1 MNPIK
6 RYFKHELLPVLA
18 DLKLAIGLLLVI
30 AIASSTGTSIEQ
42 GESVGFYQANYPEHP
57 ALFGF
62 LSWKVILAIGID
74 RVYRTPWFLA
84 LLVLFGASLAAC
96 TSTRQVP
103 MLKVARRWSYY
114 TKPRSFS
121 KLALSSFIPEA
132 QLGELPTQ
140 LATKRYALFR
150 EGQKIYAR
158 KGIIG
163 KIGPIVVHASML
175 LILGGAIW
183 GSVTGFRAQEM
194 IPSGTLAPIQNITEA
209 GVLGG
214 DRFPNWRIQVDRF
227 WIDYATDGHVKQ
239 FYSDIA
245 IVDNGREA
253 KRKTIHVNEPIKYK
267 GVTLYQADWDV
278 SSLKVRINNSPQL
291 QLPTVPIQSEG
302 GSKLWGTFVPTKP
315 DMSQG
320 VTILIPDLQGTV
332 LVYDV
337 DGELAGSV
345 RRGNSMDIAGVT
357 LYVDDL
363 IGSTGLQIKSDPGI
377 PFVYAGFGLLMVGV
391 MMSYVSHSQI
401 WALET
406 EAGLYVG
413 GKTNRALVAFEREF
427 FDILDRAIA
436 PDTPQEDS
444 APQEDFALS

>member
-6 RYFKHELLPVLA
+6 RYFKHEFLPVLA
-18 DLKLAIGLLLVI
+18 DLKLAIVLLLVI
-30 AIASSTGTSIEQ
+30 AIASSTGTVIEQ
-42 GESVGFYQANYPEHP
+42 GEPVGFYQQNYPEHP

-62 LSWKVILAIGID
+62 LTWKVILAIGLD
-74 RVYRTPWFLA
+74 HVYRTPWFLA
-84 LLVLFGASLAAC
+84 LLVLFGGSLAAC
-96 TSTRQVP
+96 TSTRQIP

-121 KLALSSFIPEA
+121 KLALSSFIPDRS
-132 QLGELPTQ
+132 LGNLPTL
-140 LATKRYALFR
+140 LASKRYILFR
-150 EGQKIYAR
+150 EGHQVYAR
-158 KGIIG
+158 KGIVG

-183 GSVTGFRAQEM
+183 GSLTGFQAQEL
-194 IPSGTLAPIQNITEA
+194 IPSGAIAPIQNITEA
-209 GVLGG
+209 GMFGSN
-214 DRFPNWRIQVDRF
+214 RFPNWQIQVDRF

-245 IVDNGREA
+245 IVDEGRET
-253 KRKTIHVNEPIKYK
+253 KRKTIFVNEPIKYK

-291 QLPTVPIQSEG
+291 QLPTVPVRPEG

-315 DMSQG
+315 DMSEG
-320 VTILIPDLQGTV
+320 VTVLIPDLQGTV
-332 LVYDV
+332 LVYEV
-337 DGELAGSV
+337 DGSLAGSV
-345 RRGNSMDIAGVT
+345 RQGNSINVAGVA
-357 LYVDDL
+357 LYIDELV
-363 IGSTGLQIKSDPGI
+363 GSTGLQIKSDPGI
-377 PFVYAGFGLLMVGV
+377 PFVYAGFGLLMLGV

-406 EAGLYVG
+406 DAGLYVG

-427 FDILDRAIA
+427 CDILDRVSTSSTIR
-436 PDTPQEDS
+436 DTSLTE
-444 APQEDFALS
+444 EELALS